1 MKTIDYNIEKYMLDI
16 ESGKIRASKE
26 IKALMKHVRKCFEI
40 EDIYTDSEQLE
51 NYINLEKYWD
61 WDLLDWEKFVIGL
74 HLCTY
79 WEKTGLPRWPDLVVI
94 SGRGTGKDG
103 MIAFESQCLISPYNG
118 IPKYDID
125 ICANNEEQAKRPV
138 FDFIDTLENPTH
150 TKKLKK
156 FYYWTKE
163 QVRCTKTK
171 SVIKGR
177 TNNPKGRDGM
187 RSGMVVFNE
196 IHQYENYDNITVFTT
211 GLGKVAHPRRA
222 TYTTDGDVRDGPLD
236 DHKKTAHEIL
246 FGDMDDMGTL
256 YMIYKLD
263 EKEQVHDPE
272 NWVMANPT
280 IKDNPSLFSQVKK
293 EYNDW
298 LINPYQNSGFMTK
311 RMNLPENQ
319 KEIAVTSWDNISATN
334 KPIPDL
340 RGKECVVG
348 IDYMKT
354 TDWLSVNAHFKD
366 GDQRYDVN
374 HSWICT
380 NSKDLARIK
389 APWKDWVDMG
399 LITVVDDVEI
409 SPKVVASYI
418 EQLKTKY
425 IVKKVA
431 VDDFRYSLLADTLKQ
446 IGIDTKNYKN
456 LKLVRP
462 SDIMKVV
469 PIIDSAFA
477 NQYFSWGDHPPLRW
491 ATNNTKLIRH
501 GRTLRADDEDIG
513 NFVYGKI
520 EAKSRK
526 TDPFMALVASMT
538 IEDELTQHSVSS
550 IPSLGVYTF

>member
-1 MKTIDYNIEKYMLDI
+1 MIDI
-16 ESGKIRASKE
+16 ESKKIRASKE
-26 IKALMKHVRKCFEI
+26 IKALMKHIRKCFDV
-40 EDIYTDSEQLE
+40 EDIYTDDEQLK
-51 NYINLEKYWD
+51 NYISLEKYWD
-61 WDLLDWEKFVIGL
+61 WNLLDWEKFIIGL

-79 WEKTGLPRWPDLVVI
+79 WKKTGLPRWPDLVVI

-256 YMIYKLD
+256 YLIYKLD
-263 EKEQVHDPE
+263 DKEQVHDPE

-280 IKDNPSLFSQVKK
+280 INDNPSLFTQVKK
-293 EYNDW
+293 EYHDW

-311 RMNLPENQ
+311 RMNIPEGQ
-319 KEIAVTSWDNISATN
+319 KEIAVTGWDNIKATAEEMPN
-334 KPIPDL
+334 L
-340 RGKECVVG
+340 LGKECVVG

-366 GDQRYDVN
+366 GDKRYDIN
-374 HSWICT
+374 HSWICSR
-380 NSKDLARIK
+380 SKDLPRIK

-409 SPKVVASYI
+409 NPRIVADYI
-418 EQLKTKY
+418 QELKTKY
-425 IVKKVA
+425 VVKKIA
-431 VDDFRYSLLADTLKQ
+431 VDDFRYSLLSDALRTVGVDAKE
-446 IGIDTKNYKN
+446 YKN

-469 PIIDSAFA
+469 PVIDSVFA
-477 NQYFSWGDHPPLRW
+477 NQNFIWGDNPPLRW

-501 GRTLRADDEDIG
+501 GRTLKADDEDKG

-538 IEDELTQHSVSS
+538 IEDALTQNPISS
-550 IPSLGVYTF
+550 IPTLGVFTF